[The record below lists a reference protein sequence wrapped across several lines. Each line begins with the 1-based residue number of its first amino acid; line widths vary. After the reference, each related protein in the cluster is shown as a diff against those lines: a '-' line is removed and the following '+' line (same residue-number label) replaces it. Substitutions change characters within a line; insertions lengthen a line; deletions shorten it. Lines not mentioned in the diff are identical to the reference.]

1 MLVMSLT
8 RKKLRHGRASPWLVL
23 PVVVALACVPQ
34 PGTLEKSEEAS
45 GSRDADVAA
54 VSSLLEKYV
63 HSINEA
69 DTEVAG
75 DVWLTSDP
83 VSFIS
88 PIGHQV
94 GWESIVQ
101 NFYERAMRDSFSQRK
116 LTLHDIAVNVFGDT
130 AVAKFEWVFDA
141 TKREDGSAIQTKGR
155 ESQVYTRTDDG
166 RWRLVHV
173 HYSE

>member
-1 MLVMSLT
+1 MPVMSLT
-8 RKKLRHGRASPWLVL
+8 REKLGHRRGSAWLVL
-23 PVVVALACVPQ
+23 PIVVALACVPQ
-34 PGTLEKSEEAS
+34 PERLEKSDQATE
-45 GSRDADVAA
+45 SRDADVAA

-69 DTEVAG
+69 DTMVAG

-94 GWESIVQ
+94 GWESIAQ

-116 LTLHDIAVNVFGDT
+116 LTLHDVAVNVFGDT
-130 AVAKFEWVFDA
+130 AVANFNWVFDA

-155 ESQVYTRTDDG
+155 ESQVYTRTEDG
-166 RWRLVHV
+166 LWRLVHV